1 MPDQFNLCITLIRDY
16 YLLFYSCYG
25 LITNQ
30 LAAQKTKLR
39 GFLAVNTILED
50 GRFSYGFGEQDLFIT
65 SELNDYISFLGETV
79 VKCTPV
85 S

>member
-1 MPDQFNLCITLIRDY
+1 MYNGNKR
-16 YLLFYSCYG
+16 LLFLVLFLLWLS
-25 LITNQ
+25 ITNQ

-79 VKCTPV
+79 VKYTPV